1 MGILRVIFELLVL
14 YIFYK
19 LIFDFV
25 IPVYKTSKQVKKKVD
40 EMQSQMNEQNRQQQS
55 QFAHQNEPASKPRR
69 EDYIDFE
76 EVK

>member
-1 MGILRVIFELLVL
+1 MGLIRVIFELLVL

-25 IPVYKTSKQVKKKVD
+25 IPVYKTSKEVSKKM
-40 EMQSQMNEQNRQQQS
+40 ERMQNQMKEYEKQDQTGNNV
-55 QFAHQNEPASKPRR
+55 HINKTNK

>member
-1 MGILRVIFELLVL
+1 MGLLRVIFELLVL

-25 IPVYKTSKQVKKKVD
+25 IPVYKTSKEVSKKMEKMQNQMKEYEKQEQPANNVHDTKV
-40 EMQSQMNEQNRQQQS
+40 S
-55 QFAHQNEPASKPRR
+55 R

>member
-1 MGILRVIFELLVL
+1 MGLIRVIFELLVL
-14 YIFYK
+14 YLFYK

-25 IPVYKTSKQVKKKVD
+25 IPVYKTSKEVSKKMEKMHNQMKEYEKQDQPENNVHVNKV
-40 EMQSQMNEQNRQQQS
+40 S
-55 QFAHQNEPASKPRR
+55 R